1 MPPVVLDELV
11 ALVSPPACPACRAPL
26 GGARLR
32 LCPGCAASLPWLPR
46 RCCPRCS
53 LPRHRGG
60 RCPAAAAA
68 FDRAWSPLAY
78 DGVARELIG
87 ALKFRGALPLA
98 ALMAAQ
104 LAANLPPDL
113 RSPMAVVPVPPQPP
127 RRRRRGFDPAAALA
141 DGLAGRLGVAVVP
154 CLRRTDREAR
164 QVGAGRA
171 QRRRSGRLAIE
182 ARAAPPTSALLV
194 DDVHTTGATLEA
206 SARALREAGCDR
218 IAAVTYARTL

>member
-11 ALVSPPACPACRAPL
+11 ALVSPPACP
-26 GGARLR
+26 
-32 LCPGCAASLPWLPR
+32 ASLPWLPR

-113 RSPMAVVPVPPQPP
+113 RSPMAVVPVPPQPS
-127 RRRRRGFDPAAALA
+127 RRRRR
-141 DGLAGRLGVAVVP
+141 
-154 CLRRTDREAR
+154 
-164 QVGAGRA
+164 
-171 QRRRSGRLAIE
+171 
-182 ARAAPPTSALLV
+182 
-194 DDVHTTGATLEA
+194 
-206 SARALREAGCDR
+206 
-218 IAAVTYARTL
+218 